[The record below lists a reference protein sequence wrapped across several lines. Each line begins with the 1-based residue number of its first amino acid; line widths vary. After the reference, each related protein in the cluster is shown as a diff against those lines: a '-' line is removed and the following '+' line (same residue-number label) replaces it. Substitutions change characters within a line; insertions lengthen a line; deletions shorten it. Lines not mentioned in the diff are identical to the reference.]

1 MALERLNIAVVLA
14 GGSGRRIG
22 GDLPKQFVEVNGRAI
37 IEYSIDAFEKCAGI
51 DEIAVVVNKDFVAEM
66 NKIVARNSWAKL
78 KKILDGGA
86 ERYDSSMSAIKSYEG
101 VNCNLIFHDAVRPM
115 VSQRIISDVVS
126 ALETYDSIAVAVP
139 ATDTIVKVDGSGR
152 MISEILQRSQ
162 LRCQQT
168 PQAFHRETIA
178 RAYEQALADPNFVAT
193 DDCGVVSRYLPEEKI
208 FIVDG
213 EDSNI
218 KITYRKDLKI
228 MELLVGNNMF

>member
-1 MALERLNIAVVLA
+1 MERLNIAVVLA

-22 GDLPKQFVEVNGRAI
+22 GDLPKQFLQVGGRRI
-37 IEYSIDAFEKCAGI
+37 VEYSIDAFEKNVGI
-51 DEIAVVVNKDFVAEM
+51 DEIAVVVNKDFIPLMEEIKA
-66 NKIVARNSWAKL
+66 ASSWSKL
-78 KKILDGGA
+78 KHILNGGK
-86 ERYDSSMSAIKSYEG
+86 ERYDSSLSAIRAYEDTD
-101 VNCNLIFHDAVRPM
+101 CNLIFHDAVRPM

-168 PQAFHRETIA
+168 PQAFRRETIA
-178 RAYEQALADPNFVAT
+178 RAYELALADPNFVAT

-213 EDSNI
+213 DDSNI
-218 KITYRKDLKI
+218 KVTFRKDLEMVKV
-228 MELLVGNNMF
+228 LLDEMA